1 MIKALKL
8 VLIFVILLSCK
19 KEKKISSV
27 DITKK
32 QITRDVTQCIDNC
45 KMPIIQKVKELS
57 LSKNLDITI
66 KDIKLNTIK
75 NPLLI
80 FNIEF
85 LNNTKYSC
93 KEVTLRKESI
103 EILFWIFSFENNDT
117 SCLLTNKLNNFRLE
131 KGMNKTMLRKNFIGY
146 KRYNNSLLILKRNF
160 YDNKI
165 KKKYSKLFKLTPA
178 RASLVATPCSR

>member
-19 KEKKISSV
+19 KEQKINSV

-32 QITRDVTQCIDNC
+32 QITHNVIQCIDNY

-57 LSKNLDITI
+57 LSENLDIII
-66 KDIKLNTIK
+66 KDIELNTIK

-80 FNIEF
+80 FNIEI
-85 LNNTKYSC
+85 LNNTNYSC
-93 KEVTLRKESI
+93 KEVILRNKSI
-103 EILFWIFSFENNDT
+103 EMLFWIFRFENNDT
-117 SCLLTNKLNNFRLE
+117 SCLLTNNLNNFRLE
-131 KGMNKTMLRKNFIGY
+131 KGMNKTILRKNFIGY

-165 KKKYSKLFKLTPA
+165 KKKYSKLFKLVNDGNGTD
-178 RASLVATPCSR
+178 